1 MRLYKEK
8 FTGTKADRP
17 EFKKVLEVLHEGDT
31 LVVTIAGSAVESTR
45 TLKDLFAKAVKV
57 HIFNMGLVENTP
69 TGRLVFNKLSSFAE
83 FERDVIV
90 ERAQEGGG
98 EGTCKATR

>member
-1 MRLYKEK
+1 
-8 FTGTKADRP
+8 
-17 EFKKVLEVLHEGDT
+17 
-31 LVVTIAGSAVESTR
+31 
-45 TLKDLFAKAVKV
+45 
-57 HIFNMGLVENTP
+57 MGLLENTP

-90 ERAQEGGG
+90 ESAQEGG